1 MKSSIQKAL
10 VVAAILSVAPSAA
23 QAQFSAYKDGEA
35 VVNMVNT
42 VPDSVTFY
50 IPEITQEPDIA
61 LVGGSVPKISEAVDL
76 GLSVKWAPW
85 NIGANTPADY
95 GEYFMWGEV
104 TPKKDADGNYG
115 SYYWDTYC
123 FGTVA
128 AKQTIML
135 KYNDVDG
142 KTTIESSD
150 DAATANW
157 GGKWRMPT
165 QAELAE
171 LSNSNNCEWTWTD
184 NYNESGHSG
193 YVIKSKKTGYEDAVL
208 FLPAAGN
215 RWDSFLYYEGSNGCY
230 WSSELYPWDSNFARC
245 LYFYSGNHDA
255 DGYGYRYYGFS
266 VRAVCPPAE

>member
-1 MKSSIQKAL
+1 MRSKLLLVLSLAL
-10 VVAAILSVAPSAA
+10 AATSFHQEA
-23 QAQFSAYKDGEA
+23 QAQFA
-35 VVNMVNT
+35 VKESQ
-42 VPDSVTFY
+42 SV
-50 IPEITQEPDIA
+50 DRSK
-61 LVGGSVPKISEAVDL
+61 VGGAIAKESEAIDL

-85 NIGANTPADY
+85 NIGANTPTDY

-142 KTTIESSD
+142 KTTLEPSD

-165 QAELAE
+165 QAELDE
-171 LSNSNNCEWTWTD
+171 LCNSDNCEWTWTD

-208 FLPAAGN
+208 FLPAAGR
-215 RWDSFLYYEGSNGCY
+215 RWRSYLNYEGSYGYY
-230 WSSELYPWDSNFARC
+230 WSSELSPWHSDGARYLNF
-245 LYFYSGNHDA
+245 FSGDRDA
-255 DGYGYRYYGFS
+255 DYDGRCYGGFS

>member
-104 TPKKDADGNYG
+104 TPKKDADGNYMAHTIG
-115 SYYWDTYC
+115 IH
-123 FGTVA
+123 TVSA
-128 AKQTIML
+128 LWQ
-135 KYNDVDG
+135 
-142 KTTIESSD
+142 
-150 DAATANW
+150 
-157 GGKWRMPT
+157 
-165 QAELAE
+165 
-171 LSNSNNCEWTWTD
+171 LSR
-184 NYNESGHSG
+184 
-193 YVIKSKKTGYEDAVL
+193 L
-208 FLPAAGN
+208 
-215 RWDSFLYYEGSNGCY
+215 
-230 WSSELYPWDSNFARC
+230 
-245 LYFYSGNHDA
+245 
-255 DGYGYRYYGFS
+255 
-266 VRAVCPPAE
+266 